1 MLFKDVQ
8 TDFRDFNIF
17 ILYALLDHWK
27 YPYITLCV
35 ICIRIYIYIYYV
47 CKYLLY
53 LNTPNICMYIGINYV
68 YIYMYVYI
76 YGVYIDVYLYI

>member
-1 MLFKDVQ
+1 MY
-8 TDFRDFNIF
+8 T
-17 ILYALLDHWK
+17 
-27 YPYITLCV
+27 YIH
-35 ICIRIYIYIYYV
+35 IYIYYV

-76 YGVYIDVYLYI
+76 YIYGVYIDVYLYI